1 MTSNVLTQNASK
13 QEIKEWLK
21 LKDKRV
27 EVDPS
32 NPSDI
37 NKKINEVIK
46 EQIKNSSDD
55 APADDSSNHPT
66 DTPTGNGDDN
76 KKVITKKDRIQTVEV
91 KYQSGVNS
99 TSWTV
104 DFDLDKGQR
113 LDQIGFNDLLR
124 KILIGHLIY
133 DADRNAF
140 WIYDSKRW
148 MPLNSHNEDLRQ
160 FTMQAVNIFIQN
172 VQSDR
177 YDIRYDPEEGLYLLA
192 SKPIQEENENDK
204 DFKQRLAQYKADV
217 NKVKRYNVFINFIQR
232 PAVINEALKSL
243 KSSMKKSNIPWDYD
257 DYLLNVQ
264 NGVVNLKTGELIPH
278 DKDLYLT
285 RIAPVNYDPKASHPI
300 LDRTL
305 SITFQKDEELK
316 KYMQRQAGY
325 FLVGGNRAMHL
336 FLWYGPSARNGK
348 SVLENTFARI
358 LGSEQKDNSGYAK
371 SVPVETFLSS
381 KFGDSGKEADPN
393 LASLQG
399 VRLAI
404 ASEPDRNAKLAGG
417 KVKKLTGDRTI
428 TTRFLHQDTFSFEG
442 KFKILI
448 SCNFLPGSDGDASI
462 KRRMSITPFKH
473 HIKEGS
479 LEDDPFVLD
488 KLWSER
494 EGIFSWMVQGAIENE
509 QTLKDRGVEKEKMI
523 KKLQAEGKSLKKS
536 DTAIYEDPL
545 LPRPASVTEAIDK
558 YIYSANSVSQ
568 FLHESV
574 ISKHDYWQYL
584 VHNVFKKFDLSNYHI
599 VYGPNNKNHSGE
611 REFDSKYLKEQKL
624 LALPNA
630 YILCSDLYKLYQNYC
645 SSNGIVHPVSA
656 HNFYDMSSRYLVP
669 ARLHQGR
676 VFLGVC
682 TTPAAGYEDG
692 HDWQLY
698 KNWVESPTFFKERI
712 YRAAESAINAV
723 RNNDLASFETQYYRI
738 TLTDKDTVSKQ
749 QVLKLAKSVRVN
761 PDLYFGRLIGTL
773 DNSDIDFKREMDE
786 VHGGVDF
793 IDSENESMDDKKLEA
808 IFG

>member
-1 MTSNVLTQNASK
+1 MTNSVLTKDATK
-13 QEIKEWLK
+13 EEIKEWLK

-32 NPSDI
+32 NPTNITD
-37 NKKINEVIK
+37 KINQVIK
-46 EQIKNSSDD
+46 EQIKKSSDD
-55 APADDSSNHPT
+55 APTDTPT
-66 DTPTGNGDDN
+66 NTPTGNGDDN
-76 KKVITKKDRIQTVEV
+76 KKVISKKDRIQTVEV

-113 LDQIGFNDLLR
+113 LDQIGFNELLR

-177 YDIRYDPEEGLYLLA
+177 YDIRYDPEQGLYLMT
-192 SKPIQEENENDK
+192 SKPVQEKNENDK
-204 DFKQRLAQYKADV
+204 DFKQREAQYKADV

-243 KSSMKKSNIPWDYD
+243 KSSMKKSNVPWDYD

-278 DKDLYLT
+278 NKDLYLT
-285 RIAPVNYDPKASHPI
+285 RIAPVSYDPKAKHPI

-305 SITFQKDEELK
+305 SITFQKDDELK
-316 KYMQRQAGY
+316 KYMQHQAGY
-325 FLVGGNRAMHL
+325 FLVGGNRAMHM

-358 LGSEQKDNSGYAK
+358 LGSEQKDNSGYSKA
-371 SVPVETFLSS
+371 VPVETFLSS
-381 KFGDSGKEADPN
+381 KFGNSGKEADPN

-399 VRLAI
+399 IRLAI
-404 ASEPDRNAKLAGG
+404 ASEPNRNAKLDGG
-417 KVKKLTGDRTI
+417 KVKSLTGDRTI

-448 SCNFLPGSDGDASI
+448 SCNFLPASDGDASI
-462 KRRMSITPFKH
+462 KRRMSITPFNH
-473 HIKEGS
+473 HIKAGS

-488 KLWSER
+488 KLWNER

-509 QTLKDRGVEKEKMI
+509 KTLKERGAEKEKMI

-536 DTAIYEDPL
+536 DAAIYEDPL

-558 YIYSANSVSQ
+558 YIYNANSVSQ

-574 ISKHDYWQYL
+574 ISKHDYWKYL
-584 VHNVFKKFDLSNYHI
+584 VTNVFKKFDEGEYQS
-599 VYGPNNKNHSGE
+599 VYNKNNKDQDTSE
-611 REFDSKYLKEQKL
+611 RGFDSKYLKEQKL
-624 LALPNA
+624 LCLPHA
-630 YILCSDLYKLYQNYC
+630 YILRSDLYKLYQNYC
-645 SSNGIVHPVSA
+645 SANGIVHPVSS
-656 HNFYDMSSRYLVP
+656 HNFYDMASRYLVP

-682 TTPAAGYEDG
+682 ATPAAGNEG
-692 HDWQLY
+692 WHDRELY
-698 KNWVESPTFFKERI
+698 RHWVDSPSDLKLRI
-712 YRAAESAINAV
+712 YNAATRARTAV
-723 RNNDLASFETQYYRI
+723 RSSNEGMFKRGYSIIDVN
-738 TLTDKDTVSKQ
+738 DKDKTTNR
-749 QVLKLAKSVRVN
+749 QVLKLARSIKIN
-761 PDLYFGRLIGTL
+761 NDLYFGRLAGTL
-773 DNSDIDFKREMDE
+773 DSSDIDFDQEMDE
-786 VHGGVDF
+786 IHGGLDY
-793 IDSENESMDDKKLEA
+793 IDSEDKPDDDQSLKA